1 MGGECNY
8 LLEVGRDW
16 RLHFVEDRQWKSEFM
31 RSWQPHDI
39 EAVLDS
45 AQAIL
50 LESAARLR
58 VPVQVR
64 LPQGLI
70 TCIRLRGCIELCDG
84 NYRLT

>member
-16 RLHFVEDRQWKSEFM
+16 RLHFVEDRRWKSEFM
-31 RSWQPHDI
+31 MSWQPCDI
-39 EAVLDS
+39 QAVLDL
-45 AQAIL
+45 AQALL

-64 LPQGLI
+64 LAPALGL
-70 TCIRLRGCIELCDG
+70 
-84 NYRLT
+84 